1 MSTDR
6 IEKKILLHA
15 PLRRVWQAFANSSE
29 FGAWFG
35 LKFDGPFTPGA
46 EMRAVLVGTKAN
58 AEVAKAHE
66 KYVGLKLEITI
77 VKMEPERLFS
87 FRWHPNAIE
96 RDVDYSK
103 EPTTLVEFTLQET
116 AEGVLVTVTESGFEN
131 IPLARRATAFTA
143 NTQGWSM
150 MINMIG
156 DYLAQRP

>member
-1 MSTDR
+1 MCTDS
-6 IEKKILLHA
+6 IQKKILLHA
-15 PLRRVWQAFANSSE
+15 PLKRVWQAFESSTE

-35 LKFDGPFTPGA
+35 LKFDRPFTPGA
-46 EMRAVLVGTKAN
+46 VMRAELVGTKAN
-58 AEVAKAHE
+58 AEVAKKHE
-66 KYVGLKLEITI
+66 KHRGLIFEITI
-77 VKMEPERLFS
+77 VKLEPERLFS

-103 EPTTLVEFTLQET
+103 EPTTLVEFTLEKT

-143 NTQGWSM
+143 NTQGWSI

-156 DYLAQRP
+156 EYLAQTP